1 MGDEPRDGAAR
12 SVRSAETFGANF
24 SSFLTV
30 SSIFNS
36 RRFALTEPI
45 KEKNVSFYFLQP
57 KKKVFF
63 FRNHLSMSRPNT
75 WAGNNDRGFLTWVD
89 GESGGRDDS
98 VAHAVLGH
106 ALVLGVVLARFGR
119 VDPQHRHGRLRDHQ
133 VARRL
138 RRHLKRARFG
148 YILSCAAPLIR

>member
-45 KEKNVSFYFLQP
+45 KEKTFPSIFYNR
-57 KKKVFF
+57 KKKFF
-63 FRNHLSMSRPNT
+63 SFEIIYQCP
-75 WAGNNDRGFLTWVD
+75 V
-89 GESGGRDDS
+89 
-98 VAHAVLGH
+98 
-106 ALVLGVVLARFGR
+106 
-119 VDPQHRHGRLRDHQ
+119 
-133 VARRL
+133 
-138 RRHLKRARFG
+138 
-148 YILSCAAPLIR
+148 LIRGLAIMIVGFSPG